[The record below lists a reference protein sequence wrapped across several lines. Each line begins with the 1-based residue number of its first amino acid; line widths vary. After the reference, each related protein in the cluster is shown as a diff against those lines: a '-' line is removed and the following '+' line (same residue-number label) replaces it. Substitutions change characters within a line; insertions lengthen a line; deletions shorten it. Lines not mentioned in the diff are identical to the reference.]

1 MFNWETMKDIVL
13 ELQKKNYKEFLKAII
28 SIEKQIDDEKLLEI
42 VFQNYIAREHSEIL
56 NDEIDDCIQKGFEE
70 LYERGK
76 INEFWKSW
84 NNIFWGF

>member
-1 MFNWETMKDIVL
+1 MFNWQTMKDIVL

-56 NDEIDDCIQKGFEE
+56 NDEIDDCIQEGFEE

-76 INEFWKSW
+76 INEF
-84 NNIFWGF
+84 

>member
-56 NDEIDDCIQKGFEE
+56 NDEINDCIQEGFEK
-70 LYERGK
+70 LYKGGK
-76 INEFWKSW
+76 INEF
-84 NNIFWGF
+84 